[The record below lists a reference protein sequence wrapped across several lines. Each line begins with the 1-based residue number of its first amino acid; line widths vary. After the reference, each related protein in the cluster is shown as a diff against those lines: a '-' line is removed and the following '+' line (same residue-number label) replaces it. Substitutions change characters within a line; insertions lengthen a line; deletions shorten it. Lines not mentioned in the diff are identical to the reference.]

1 VVFSSQSFTAPTL
14 DKKPKLGK
22 KMISSSV
29 FRGAFKSIGKS
40 TTIKIPKG
48 MQIGASK
55 SYVDPSYLRKEE
67 STPIEQTLVETNNIL
82 IEIQNQLATDFAY
95 RIAKEKE
102 DIQKIKITSDKEKKS
117 RAEAGVES
125 VKKIGG
131 FVKNQVDKVTTPV
144 KGFFQKILDFFGAI
158 ITGFVVNK
166 AIDWLTKPGNAE
178 KIAGIFTF
186 IGKHWKPILAV
197 IGGFLLT
204 NVVLKIYR
212 LYKLI
217 RGALRLIGIGRR
229 GAGAGAGDAI
239 RRGGL
244 IRNAAGG
251 RRGVNV
257 EMERITRAKPGSGGL
272 LHERVDVYKR
282 TKNPVA
288 KAVQKAEVLSKLAGK
303 KVVKALGAK
312 GLMKFL
318 RPVFKRVP
326 VFGALIDFAVS
337 LALGEPI
344 GRAAAKSVGMLLGS
358 ALGTL
363 IPIPGVGTFA
373 GGLLGDFVGGK
384 IYDAIVGEKQEDPL
398 KMNRGGIV
406 PGPNINKDI
415 VPILATPGEAVV
427 PKKETAR
434 FSGFL
439 SDIISNGGE
448 LFEKMFLSLRKQEY
462 NNNIFKEANE
472 KFEESIEVLSKYFKK
487 ETLKALDPNLYN
499 KLYGAIGGPRDSM
512 TNKSLNPVKKNTSN
526 MSMRSMNRSPSITM
540 LPPISAATNLSA
552 SKVNSTPSGGDS
564 IIALDAEDND
574 NFYVSYYTASSLGLG
589 V

>member
-1 VVFSSQSFTAPTL
+1 MV
-14 DKKPKLGK
+14 
-22 KMISSSV
+22 SSSV
-29 FRGAFKSIGKS
+29 FRGASKAIGKS

-82 IEIQNQLATDFAY
+82 VEIQNQLAVDFAY

-102 DIQKIKITSDKEKKS
+102 DIQKIKIASDKEKKS

-131 FVKNQVDKVTTPV
+131 FVKNQVDKVTAPV

-158 ITGFVVNK
+158 ITGFVANK

-197 IGGFLLT
+197 IGGLFLT

-212 LYKLI
+212 LYRIL

-229 GAGAGAGDAI
+229 GGSAAGSAGDNI
-239 RRGGL
+239 GRRGGL

-251 RRGVNV
+251 RRGFGQLTPDVKTF
-257 EMERITRAKPGSGGL
+257 TRKGAFGETIKFDKT
-272 LHERVDVYKR
+272 VMTR

-303 KVVKALGAK
+303 NVVKALGAK

-318 RPVFKRVP
+318 RPVFKRIP

-427 PKKETAR
+427 PKKETSR
-434 FSGFL
+434 FSGVL
-439 SDIISNGGE
+439 NDIITNGGE
-448 LFEKMFLSLRKQEY
+448 LFEKMLLSLRKQEY

-472 KFEESIEVLSKYFKK
+472 KFEESVDVLSKYFKAQ
-487 ETLKALDPNLYN
+487 TLKVLDPDLYN

-512 TNKSLNPVKKNTSN
+512 ANKSLNPVKKNTSN

-552 SKVNSTPSGGDS
+552 SKVNSTSSGGDS
-564 IIALDAEDND
+564 IIALDAEDDD